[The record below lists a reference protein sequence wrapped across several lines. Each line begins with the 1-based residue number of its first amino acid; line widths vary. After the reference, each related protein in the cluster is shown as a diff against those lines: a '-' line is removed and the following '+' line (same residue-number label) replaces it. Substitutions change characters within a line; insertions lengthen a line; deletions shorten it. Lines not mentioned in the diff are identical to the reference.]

1 MKLLQEKHEEDR
13 RRLEEQFR
21 AEMEVLREQMNN
33 IKITK

>member
-1 MKLLQEKHEEDR
+1 MKLLQEKQGEDR

>member
-1 MKLLQEKHEEDR
+1 MKLLQEKQEEDR